1 MKNIRA
7 DLVIATLALLA
18 SSGATLSSVY
28 QTHVIANQLS
38 ASVWPYLEA
47 VYSYSKDSA
56 ALEVANDGLGPAL
69 VRSAGLVVDG
79 QTVASYRHGID
90 ALERGFHVQHPYNG
104 SFSSIGPSS
113 VIRPGQQ
120 EALFSISRL
129 PVKGFGS
136 FSKRVTLKICY
147 CSLLGQCWIYRSGPV
162 ETRDQVGS
170 CPTNA
175 GLDF

>member
-1 MKNIRA
+1 VKTIRA
-7 DLVIATLALLA
+7 DLLIATLALLV
-18 SSGATLSSVY
+18 SSGATVSSVY

-47 VYSYSKDSA
+47 VYSYSKDTVE
-56 ALEVANDGLGPAL
+56 LEVANDGLGPAL
-69 VRSAGLVVDG
+69 VKSASLVVDG
-79 QTVASYRHGID
+79 HEVASYRRGID
-90 ALERGFHVQHPYNG
+90 VLERGFHIQHPYNG

-113 VIRPGQQ
+113 VIRPSEQL
-120 EALFSISRL
+120 ALFSLSRL

-136 FSKRVTLKICY
+136 IHRRVSLEMCY
-147 CSLLGQCWIYRSGPV
+147 CSLLGQCWTYRSGPV

>member
-1 MKNIRA
+1 VKNVRA
-7 DLVIATLALLA
+7 DLLIATLALLA

-47 VYSYSKDSA
+47 VYSYGSNTA
-56 ALEVANDGLGPAL
+56 QLEIANDGLGPAL
-69 VRSAGLVVDG
+69 VRSATLSVDG
-79 QTVASYRHGID
+79 HTVASYRRGID
-90 ALERGFHVQHPYNG
+90 ALERGFHVQHPYSG

-113 VIRPGQQ
+113 VVRPGQQ
-120 EALFSISRL
+120 VALFNLSRT

-136 FSKRVTLKICY
+136 FQRRVALDMCY
-147 CSLLGQCWIYRSGPV
+147 CSLLGQCWVYRSGPV
-162 ETRDQVGS
+162 EIRDQVGT

>member
-1 MKNIRA
+1 MKTIRA
-7 DLVIATLALLA
+7 DLLIATLALLA

-47 VYSYSKDSA
+47 VYSLSTTTA
-56 ALEVANDGLGPAL
+56 NLEVANDGLGPAL
-69 VRSAGLVVDG
+69 VRSASLAVDG
-79 QTVASYRHGID
+79 HPVASYRRGID
-90 ALERGFHVQHPYNG
+90 VLERGFHLKNPYNG

-113 VIRPGQQ
+113 VIRPGEQV
-120 EALFSISRL
+120 ALFSLSRL
-129 PVKGFGS
+129 PVKEFGS
-136 FSKRVTLKICY
+136 MHRRVMLEVCY

-175 GLDF
+175 GLDY